1 MEDDFPQDVIAR
13 FTLDAATEFL
23 LGNSVR
29 SLSEGLPYPLNYAGE
44 KTRLPD
50 TSGRL
55 TTQFV
60 KSFTAAQEITS
71 FRIRFG
77 DHWPLASFWKDELKD
92 HMRVVHAFI
101 DPIVAA
107 AIDKKKRSTI
117 VVEKDEET
125 LLENLVNSTEGASQR
140 CLSLKTR

>member
-1 MEDDFPQDVIAR
+1 
-13 FTLDAATEFL
+13 
-23 LGNSVR
+23 
-29 SLSEGLPYPLNYAGE
+29 
-44 KTRLPD
+44 
-50 TSGRL
+50 
-55 TTQFV
+55 
-60 KSFTAAQEITS
+60 
-71 FRIRFG
+71 
-77 DHWPLASFWKDELKD
+77 LASFWKDELKD